1 MRAPSQRA
9 CWLCLQSQP
18 SVRPSRSCSQGC
30 IVCPLSLF
38 FRACLKSLGPPVV
51 AATKKPAPIDMT
63 PLDVAGDY
71 NVVQK
76 EHCHCWGH
84 ENDACGCA
92 QPGCEYT
99 EQLSLSS
106 PDPKTGV
113 FQVKM
118 HAAAPDCYSGQ
129 RGPFDMDVDRCGAVI
144 AGGSW
149 HPEQA
154 FDPRAKDQEL
164 DLMLA
169 GNVLGFGGAP
179 PGFQHTLIMRHNITI
194 CDTEEFLDGNC
205 TVGAERLVCVE
216 RFAYCAHGDCGQKNL
231 DKLSPSTD
239 SFAPPVTAT
248 GLNGTYVLSAADSS
262 VRCPPNISV
271 YQFGGDLGLGWAP
284 DDMRMARLSAW
295 LPDKDAYVR
304 QECVSFFTACSGLQ
318 FSFERAHVG
327 NFVRGA
333 GGKTALNVYDV
344 LPAPDSSKLA
354 LSKCVFHSTGPVP
367 VLIDTCY
374 SQHTTVTVLSVLLAL
389 TLLAAGVL
397 LFLCLRYRREY
408 VDTKV
413 SRHYDIFNGIGNP
426 GV

>member
-18 SVRPSRSCSQGC
+18 SVRPSRSCSRGC

-164 DLMLA
+164 FSKRCD
-169 GNVLGFGGAP
+169 
-179 PGFQHTLIMRHNITI
+179 QI
-194 CDTEEFLDGNC
+194 CDHLWM
-205 TVGAERLVCVE
+205 VE
-216 RFAYCAHGDCGQKNL
+216 
-231 DKLSPSTD
+231 
-239 SFAPPVTAT
+239 PP
-248 GLNGTYVLSAADSS
+248 
-262 VRCPPNISV
+262 
-271 YQFGGDLGLGWAP
+271 
-284 DDMRMARLSAW
+284 
-295 LPDKDAYVR
+295 
-304 QECVSFFTACSGLQ
+304 
-318 FSFERAHVG
+318 
-327 NFVRGA
+327 
-333 GGKTALNVYDV
+333 
-344 LPAPDSSKLA
+344 
-354 LSKCVFHSTGPVP
+354 
-367 VLIDTCY
+367 
-374 SQHTTVTVLSVLLAL
+374 
-389 TLLAAGVL
+389 
-397 LFLCLRYRREY
+397 
-408 VDTKV
+408 DTKP
-413 SRHYDIFNGIGNP
+413 S
-426 GV
+426 